1 MVNVSCGGHA
11 VHHVGSLVSVFHLF
25 VVREP
30 CRGHYHFGCG
40 QRVMSWSVC
49 HVVVSLSCRGHALCH
64 GGSLVSVLHR
74 FAMSESP
81 AVVSV

>member
-40 QRVMSWSVC
+40 QCVMSWSVC
-49 HVVVSLSCRGHALCH
+49 HVVVMHCVMVVLWSVSCIGL
-64 GGSLVSVLHR
+64 
-74 FAMSESP
+74 
-81 AVVSV
+81 